1 MHVPRAE
8 PGVRATG
15 GAPPAKPVVR
25 TRPPETLGFR
35 AMALELH
42 DNEHVI
48 FDGHPSWRG
57 TLSFYARGILGAA
70 AGGAVAALVTAVGSG
85 FSLATTLVVF
95 VVLAAL
101 VILGGF
107 LWRLTTTYTITNQR
121 LTIRRGVLSRHLQQ
135 TRVERVQNVNVDQT
149 LVDRIMRVGAV
160 DFDTA
165 GTDDSDFT
173 FRGVANPDRVV
184 RAVDEAH
191 REREAAV
198 RESGTGGLPGGV

>member
-1 MHVPRAE
+1 
-8 PGVRATG
+8 
-15 GAPPAKPVVR
+15 
-25 TRPPETLGFR
+25 
-35 AMALELH
+35 MALELH
-42 DNEHVI
+42 PNEHVI

-70 AGGAVAALVTAVGSG
+70 AGGAIAALVTTIGSG
-85 FSLATTLVVF
+85 FSSTTTILVF

-101 VILGGF
+101 VILAGF
-107 LWRLTTTYTITNQR
+107 LFRMTTTYTITNQR

-135 TRVERVQNVNVDQT
+135 TRVERVQNVNVDKS
-149 LVDRIMRVGAV
+149 LVDRIMRVGQV

-165 GTDDSDFT
+165 GADDSDFT
-173 FRGVANPDRVV
+173 FRGVANPDQVV

-198 RESGTGGLPGGV
+198 REAGTGGLPGGI

>member
-1 MHVPRAE
+1 V
-8 PGVRATG
+8 
-15 GAPPAKPVVR
+15 
-25 TRPPETLGFR
+25 
-35 AMALELH
+35 ALELH

-57 TLSFYARGILGAA
+57 TLSFYVRGVLGAA
-70 AGGAVAALVTAVGSG
+70 VGAAIAALVTAVGSG
-85 FSLATTLVVF
+85 FSLTTTI
-95 VVLAAL
+95 VVLVLLTAL
-101 VILGGF
+101 VILAGF

-121 LTIRRGVLSRHLQQ
+121 LTIRRGILSRHLQQ

-149 LVDRIMRVGAV
+149 IVDRIVRVGAV

-173 FRGVANPDRVV
+173 FRGVANPDQVV
-184 RAVDEAH
+184 RAVDAAH

-198 RESGTGGLPGGV
+198 REAGSGGLPGGV

>member
-1 MHVPRAE
+1 V
-8 PGVRATG
+8 
-15 GAPPAKPVVR
+15 
-25 TRPPETLGFR
+25 
-35 AMALELH
+35 ALELH
-42 DNEHVI
+42 ENEHVI

-57 TLSFYARGILGAA
+57 TLSFYVRGVLLAA
-70 AGGAVAALVTAVGSG
+70 LGGAIAAIVTAIGNG
-85 FSLATTLVVF
+85 FSLTTTILVF
-95 VVLAAL
+95 VVLDAL
-101 VILGGF
+101 VILAGF

-121 LTIRRGVLSRHLQQ
+121 LTIRRGVLSRHIQQ
-135 TRVERVQNVNVDQT
+135 TRVERVQNVNVDQSI
-149 LVDRIMRVGAV
+149 VDRLLRVGQV

-198 RESGTGGLPGGV
+198 REAGTGELPGGV

>member
-1 MHVPRAE
+1 
-8 PGVRATG
+8 
-15 GAPPAKPVVR
+15 
-25 TRPPETLGFR
+25 
-35 AMALELH
+35 MALELH
-42 DNEHVI
+42 ENEHVI

-70 AGGAVAALVTAVGSG
+70 AAAGVAALVTVVGSG
-85 FSLATTLVVF
+85 FSLTTTILVF

-101 VILGGF
+101 VVLVGF
-107 LWRLTTTYTITNQR
+107 LYRMTTTYTITNQR
-121 LTIRRGVLSRHLQQ
+121 LTIRRGILSRHLQQ
-135 TRVERVQNVNVDQT
+135 TRVERVQNVNVDQSI
-149 LVDRIMRVGAV
+149 VDRLMRVGQV

-173 FRGVANPDRVV
+173 FRGVAAPDAVV

-198 RESGTGGLPGGV
+198 RQAGGADLPGGI